1 MQVPREKGERTPRQS
16 ANNNSSSTS
25 NGNSATAR
33 SITAAPPQPS
43 ATPPAPMASN
53 GVPAAAAAAASS
65 WDRGYTPNA
74 SWSTAGPSPVG
85 SEENQWN
92 NGGYPAVETYVDS
105 SFTFQQGGGFHPPAP
120 VAVDPS
126 TFVNGGGANGYRPRP
141 SPQPQQIQIGGFSPH
156 LSSPH
161 PSPGSGQQMQNGRCG
176 SVPPH
181 FDSTNGYSPRPP
193 SSNPPESAY
202 RNGDTSV
209 VVTGHQ
215 NGPPGYPSPVP
226 QQQQTSWQDQQSSR
240 GDGEPPNKRAT
251 PHEELNNRL
260 KEKILNKQQ
269 QQQQQYGQQNGG
281 NNGQYYV
288 NYNNAPYGDEYSN
301 GDGHFN
307 PPSASSPAAGSN
319 VRLDVHVEQQQQN
332 GQQGGNTSPAHFLGQ
347 AHPQS
352 GGTGGGANQ
361 PGMTL
366 TTDSNGV
373 MESPEAMS
381 TTTSPPRN
389 DSHTATC
396 PTHNSASASSEEE
409 RLNKLRNNVK
419 DEVPP
424 CQCFPPDQCKSP
436 VR

>member
-1 MQVPREKGERTPRQS
+1 M
-16 ANNNSSSTS
+16 
-25 NGNSATAR
+25 AT
-33 SITAAPPQPS
+33 
-43 ATPPAPMASN
+43 N
-53 GVPAAAAAAASS
+53 GVPPAAS

-74 SWSTAGPSPVG
+74 SWSTAGPSPIAP
-85 SEENQWN
+85 EENQWN
-92 NGGYPAVETYVDS
+92 NGYPTVETYADS
-105 SFTFQQGGGFHPPAP
+105 SFTFQQGGGGGFHPPAP
-120 VAVDPS
+120 VTVDPS

-161 PSPGSGQQMQNGRCG
+161 PSPGSGQQQLQNGRCG

-181 FDSTNGYSPRPP
+181 FDTANGYSPRPP
-193 SSNPPESAY
+193 SSNPPETAY
-202 RNGDTSV
+202 RNGDAN
-209 VVTGHQ
+209 TGHQ

-226 QQQQTSWQDQQSSR
+226 QPQSTPWQEQPSSR
-240 GDGEPPNKRAT
+240 GDQEPPNKRAT

-260 KEKILNKQQ
+260 KEKILGKQQQ
-269 QQQQQYGQQNGG
+269 QQQQQYGQTGG
-281 NNGQYYV
+281 NGQYYV
-288 NYNNAPYGDEYSN
+288 NYNNGPYGGEEYGN

-307 PPSASSPAAGSN
+307 PPSASSPAATNN
-319 VRLDVHVEQQQQN
+319 VRLDVHVEQQQQI
-332 GQQGGNTSPAHFLGQ
+332 QQGSNSNSNSPAHFLGP

-366 TTDSNGV
+366 TTDSNGTT
-373 MESPEAMS
+373 ESPVGMS
-381 TTTSPPRN
+381 NNSTSPPRN
-389 DSHTATC
+389 GESNGNSHC
-396 PTHNSASASSEEE
+396 PTHSASAAAEEE
-409 RLNKLRNNVK
+409 RLNKLKNNVK